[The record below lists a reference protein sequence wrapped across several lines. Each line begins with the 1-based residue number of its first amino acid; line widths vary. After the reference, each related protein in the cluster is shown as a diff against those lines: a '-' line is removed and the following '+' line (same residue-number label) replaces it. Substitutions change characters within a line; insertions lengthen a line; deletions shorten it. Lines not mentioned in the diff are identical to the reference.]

1 MSGGHAAAAPDVEL
15 LGTRAHVGTTEI
27 RRLPADSRRAVQP
40 DLTRKST
47 KGLFLMPDEEKKVSR
62 RKLLSRVPIF
72 VSVGSLAVSG
82 LSLGISYK
90 NEKRQSY
97 DATTNFNVIQNLWT
111 NDPSFSLY
119 NESTKKLDQPPSPT
133 YLMAIP
139 SKVYWFAEGVD
150 SAGASTLVLLPIS
163 YDVILEQVKTGE
175 TVGVVEES
183 RLPAS
188 FFAKVGARDVV
199 RSDEIEI
206 DGDLHLVVETLPFVL
221 IVATIEY
228 SLVGSDDA
236 SVDQIITTPLGR
248 YQWAEDRVTKLK
260 EYFRDNAKFEVPL
273 PDTDSDQSVYDI
285 AHEILVQEAK
295 DFGPKNA
302 SLFGGVKD
310 GYDYILKELN
320 PIVTPRDPLEP

>member
-1 MSGGHAAAAPDVEL
+1 M
-15 LGTRAHVGTTEI
+15 TN
-27 RRLPADSRRAVQP
+27 
-40 DLTRKST
+40 
-47 KGLFLMPDEEKKVSR
+47 EEEEEEKVSR
-62 RKLLSRVPIF
+62 RRLLSWAPIL

-82 LSLGISYK
+82 WSLHISNK

-97 DATTNFNVIQNLWT
+97 DATTNFNVIQNLWAK
-111 NDPSFSLY
+111 DPSFSLY

-139 SKVYWFAEGVD
+139 SKVYWLSQGTD
-150 SAGASTLVLLPIS
+150 SVAPSTLVLLPIS

-183 RLPAS
+183 RLPES
-188 FFAKVGARDVV
+188 FFAKEGARDVI
-199 RSDEIEI
+199 RSDEIEL
-206 DGDLHLVVETLPFVL
+206 GSNMRLMVETLPFVL

-228 SLVGSDDA
+228 SLVDSDDA

-248 YQWAEDRVTKLK
+248 YKWAEDRVTKLK

-273 PDTDSDQSVYDI
+273 PETDSDQSIYEV
-285 AHEILVQEAK
+285 AQEILVQEAK
-295 DFGPKNA
+295 NLGPKNA
-302 SLFGGVKD
+302 SLFGGVKG

-320 PIVTPRDPLEP
+320 PIVTPRDPLET